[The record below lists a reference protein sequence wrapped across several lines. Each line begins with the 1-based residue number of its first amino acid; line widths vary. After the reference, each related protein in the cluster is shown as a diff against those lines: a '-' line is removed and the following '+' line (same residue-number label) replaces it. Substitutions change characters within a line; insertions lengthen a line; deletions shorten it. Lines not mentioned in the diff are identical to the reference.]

1 MSSPLS
7 NLLSVIGPL
16 IANQALATL
25 ALFLF
30 LQSARL
36 VTSQNL
42 QMFCLS
48 VPVYSRGKLLLMFY
62 FTSSLKFHI
71 FFVHLVHYWSPINKL
86 PLFFLTQRVLA
97 KQKLVEV
104 TQRDIIIILNQEKL
118 KNVKDILKTECIQ
131 KLFICKTVKNSQKKS
146 YHQKWFL
153 NELRTKQSQVITPER
168 IKNKNPWNLFS
179 LLFCF
184 INGKMT
190 RRLNQNFN
198 SK

>member
-86 PLFFLTQRVLA
+86 PLFFNPTSTSKTKASGGYTKGHNYNLKPRKTKECQRYF
-97 KQKLVEV
+97 ENWMY
-104 TQRDIIIILNQEKL
+104 T
-118 KNVKDILKTECIQ
+118 
-131 KLFICKTVKNSQKKS
+131 KTVYLQNCEELSKKKLPS
-146 YHQKWFL
+146 KMVFKW
-153 NELRTKQSQVITPER
+153 T
-168 IKNKNPWNLFS
+168 KNKTVT
-179 LLFCF
+179 
-184 INGKMT
+184 GD
-190 RRLNQNFN
+190 N
-198 SK
+198 SWEN

>member
-71 FFVHLVHYWSPINKL
+71 FFVHLVHYWSPINNHF
-86 PLFFLTQRVLA
+86 FFLTQRVLA

-118 KNVKDILKTECIQ
+118 KNVKDILKTACIQ
-131 KLFICKTVKNSQKKS
+131 KLFICKTVKKSQKK
-146 YHQKWFL
+146 K
-153 NELRTKQSQVITPER
+153 VVD
-168 IKNKNPWNLFS
+168 
-179 LLFCF
+179 
-184 INGKMT
+184 
-190 RRLNQNFN
+190 
-198 SK
+198 